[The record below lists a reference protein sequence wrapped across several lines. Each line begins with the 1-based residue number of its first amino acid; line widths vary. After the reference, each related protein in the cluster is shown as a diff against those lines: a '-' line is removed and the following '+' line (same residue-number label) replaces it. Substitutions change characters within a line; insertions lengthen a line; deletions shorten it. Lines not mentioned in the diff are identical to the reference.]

1 LYTFWM
7 KLFFMDTTQVH
18 FGQLIENLVREKGDD
33 IDTEAQKWGFQRNN
47 LYKIFHKQDLNTE
60 HLRRACEIYR
70 VDMAYFLAGGRG
82 VNQVGK
88 ANIGGSGNIQYK
100 GEANTLSTSG
110 NVDQQLHNENERL
123 KEQVKSLTEQ
133 NQLLREMVE
142 ILKAKT

>member
-1 LYTFWM
+1 
-7 KLFFMDTTQVH
+7 MDTSQLH
-18 FGQLIENLVREKGDD
+18 FGQLIENLVRDKGSD
-33 IDTEAQKWGFQRNN
+33 IDSEARKWGFERNN
-47 LYKIFHKQDLNTE
+47 LYKIFHKEDLNTG

-70 VDMAYFLAGGRG
+70 VDMSYFLGENRS

-100 GEANTLSTSG
+100 GQANTLSPIEHAD
-110 NVDQQLHNENERL
+110 NNLINENERL
-123 KEQVKSLTEQ
+123 KEQVRHLNDQ

>member
-1 LYTFWM
+1 
-7 KLFFMDTTQVH
+7 MDTTQLH
-18 FGQLIENLVREKGDD
+18 FGQLIEELVREKGDD
-33 IDTEAQKWGFQRNN
+33 IDSEAQKWGFQRNN

-70 VDMAYFLAGGRG
+70 VDMAYFLGNNRSIS
-82 VNQVGK
+82 QIGK

-100 GEANTLSTSG
+100 GEANTLSTSEQ
-110 NVDQQLHNENERL
+110 VDQQLLNENDRL